1 MDGENGVND
10 IRGELLSQ
18 GMVQLGGK
26 GGTSNGKEQLA
37 VDGTLELELVKE
49 LGEVKVLAL
58 STNRISLHWEHTFKV
73 SSLAIS

>member
-1 MDGENGVND
+1 VQVRLFGGSVDGENGVND

-26 GGTSNGKEQLA
+26 GSTSDGKEQLA

-49 LGEVKVLAL
+49 LGESK
-58 STNRISLHWEHTFKV
+58 S
-73 SSLAIS
+73 